1 MKADSLQNSPY
12 FCAGQEH
19 QSGRLKVLE
28 RWKNKVKDCVRPS
41 HFAGISHGRALTKK
55 PTINFAV

>member
-19 QSGRLKVLE
+19 QSGRLKVLG
-28 RWKNKVKDCVRPS
+28 KNKVKDCVRPS